1 MTLVAIEL
9 YRWLVEDEDVEGVHG
24 VLVRHH
30 QCLISRLLVEAV
42 GVTANAIAQAGI
54 AGRQEDPSNL
64 QRFRAHHPPTL
75 KREETR
81 W

>member
-30 QCLISRLLVEAV
+30 QCLISRLLAEAV
-42 GVTANAIAQAGI
+42 GVTANAIA
-54 AGRQEDPSNL
+54 
-64 QRFRAHHPPTL
+64 
-75 KREETR
+75 
-81 W
+81 

>member
-30 QCLISRLLVEAV
+30 QCLISRLLQAV
-42 GVTANAIAQAGI
+42 GITANAIAQAGM
-54 AGRQEDPSNL
+54 AGR
-64 QRFRAHHPPTL
+64 
-75 KREETR
+75 
-81 W
+81 